1 MRELWDTVVLRD
13 ILGYIS
19 PGCVTLFA
27 LIVLTRRVDLPFV
40 QNLVNAAATQ
50 LDLSPPRESEWLTW
64 QPWLAA
70 GVVAAASYVV
80 GHLQA
85 GLLELLEKVIPSW
98 NLGELAL
105 AYLERDDPGDWC
117 ARAALAKFQ
126 SIPDGACLHPLV
138 VYLRRRRQDREEEC
152 REKLDRLCKDQRPG
166 QERREREK
174 EAEDLWRLCDRYV
187 LHKDRDI
194 HSMFMGRYY
203 VLAVLFSNL
212 GMSAI
217 LLGIAVLV
225 AHFRKDGV
233 VVLTTAVLVG
243 GIVAA
248 WLVER
253 LSPRC
258 GSSIRHWSVIASN
271 ASVAGLAAICCLL
284 SLLLSPIRGV
294 TLIPV
299 AAGVLM
305 MLASARFRA
314 RFIECTFPIFYAIV
328 QAEEKSEAGQA

>member
-1 MRELWDTVVLRD
+1 MNLRDLWDTVVLRD
-13 ILGYIS
+13 ILGYIF

-27 LIVLTRRVDLPFV
+27 LIVLTTRVDLPFV
-40 QNLVNAAATQ
+40 QNLGNAVATQ
-50 LDLSPPRESEWLTW
+50 LDLSPPGESDWLTW

-70 GVVAAASYVV
+70 ALVAASYVV

-105 AYLERDDPGDWC
+105 AHLERDDPGDWC

-126 SIPDGACLHPLV
+126 SKPDPACLHPLV
-138 VYLRRRRQDREEEC
+138 VYLRRRRQDRQEDC
-152 REKLDRLCKDQRPG
+152 REKLDWPCKTQRAG
-166 QERREREK
+166 QERRERAK
-174 EAEDLWRLCDRYV
+174 EAEELWRLCDRYV
-187 LHKDRDI
+187 FHKDRDI

-217 LLGIAVLV
+217 LLGIVVLV

-233 VVLTTAVLVG
+233 AVLTTAVLVG
-243 GIVAA
+243 GIVAV

-258 GSSIRHWSVIASN
+258 GRSIRHWSVIASN

-314 RFIECTFPIFYAIV
+314 RFIECTFPIFYAI
-328 QAEEKSEAGQA
+328 ARGDESKDNIA